1 VYVIPTFQRQTT
13 NNVFTKSATRTGGGV
28 RVYLD
33 RPWWV
38 TGGGEKLGV
47 LMAAG
52 SPGQNP
58 LTSDLGKLATQWGV
72 DPVHAGATTPDNP
85 VPANFPLRV
94 AAETPLQIP
103 ELPGVN
109 FTVAG
114 HDVGFDADRD
124 LWYCDIDIDTGDTYF
139 PFVRLALVR
148 WQPNS
153 LDGLEISPVVL
164 ADYVQLAPDR
174 AAVVTPPSIILRG
187 KTPVWS
193 VSLTGPSYN
202 LSLSDQKGLRA
213 QITVQQR
220 IAPGMT
226 GPLAWQ
232 TVGKPIELTRFGS
245 AGPTVTFTGTFK
257 LPKGVATSDLQI
269 LFEEFEQIETD
280 GATKGTP
287 KIGNRL
293 VYADVVPLQVPS

>member
-1 VYVIPTFQRQTT
+1 
-13 NNVFTKSATRTGGGV
+13 
-28 RVYLD
+28 
-33 RPWWV
+33 
-38 TGGGEKLGV
+38 
-47 LMAAG
+47 
-52 SPGQNP
+52 
-58 LTSDLGKLATQWGV
+58 
-72 DPVHAGATTPDNP
+72 
-85 VPANFPLRV
+85 LRV

-114 HDVGFDADRD
+114 HNVGFDATRD
-124 LWYCDIDIDTGDTYF
+124 LWYCDIDIDTGNTYF

-153 LDGLEISPVVL
+153 LSGLEISPVVL

-174 AAVVTPPSIILRG
+174 AAVITPPQVILRG
-187 KTPVWS
+187 KKPVWS
-193 VSLTGPSYN
+193 VSLSGPSYN
-202 LSLSDQKGLRA
+202 SSLSDMKGLRA

-226 GPLAWQ
+226 GPLAWE
-232 TVGKPIELTRFGS
+232 TVGKPIELTRFGTS
-245 AGPTVTFTGTFK
+245 GPTVTFTGTFSP
-257 LPKGVATSDLQI
+257 PKGVANSDLQI

-280 GATKGTP
+280 GNTSGAP

-293 VYADVVPLQVPS
+293 VYADVVPLSGPS